1 MPPKKKLTMKKKGKE
16 RRVKKSKKTKSKK
29 PKEKIKPEKIGRIL
43 SNIHILLSF
52 PSIEFLPSTN
62 IFLKNNTGHYIQMID
77 YQGLG
82 QIINNNPIYKK
93 SPTIQKIFNYE
104 SYELE
109 RYEEIAFNY
118 NNVKC
123 DNLVIKEQKNYNV
136 KLLFLYLL
144 ECNVNE
150 RLKDIIQLGGE
161 GEYDIEK
168 MIDYDVNIK
177 KNEFDEFKK
186 KEIEDQ
192 KEKELERIREL
203 EREKF
208 RERERLEN
216 EMKQLKEKEIKQK
229 ELEKQNDFEEKIKS
243 QTQKVVLLDDD
254 PPKDINQEI
263 NEERKLLD
271 EIEDEKVETEE
282 NKKDEMNIEKR
293 DIDKTIKE
301 KEDLERK
308 LNMEKK
314 KMLEKAMKNRQEME
328 KRIDIKL
335 KGFEEYL
342 ENKKVMNVSKNSFA
356 LYNVNWF
363 NVCCGFEK
371 LDDTFE
377 EEVNKQIIDMGIVV
391 DEKEITENLLRLF
404 EDKRELSNFK
414 KMIKNRLI
422 TCSEIESPSFF
433 EKLFTDSFGSF
444 KPCDKRTPQ
453 AILYLYDDYRTF
465 LEKDISITKLERV
478 LILIYCEIR
487 QHNLSKYISLEII
500 RKENEKKRTKNIIKI
515 LDEIMKGDKNVI
527 RNNDKMLKQKTKL
540 KYEEYKRDKLE
551 EIKEKNRIKT
561 LINEN
566 NIIIQKKKVE
576 DLVED
581 RDEKIEETRKKKK
594 KELENK
600 TSESIFSTLGK
611 LFERNKDSPLFEL
624 TLTPKEREA
633 YEKAMKR
640 MKGGSEDDNMIH
652 YELTDE
658 TKSNMCNKIKGEK
671 NIYKEQL
678 SMINHCFN

>member
-16 RRVKKSKKTKSKK
+16 RRVKKNKKTKSKK

-62 IFLKNNTGHYIQMID
+62 IFKKNNIGHYIQMID
-77 YQGLG
+77 YEGLG
-82 QIINNNPIYKK
+82 QIINKNKIYKK

-118 NNVKC
+118 NNIKC
-123 DNLVIKEQKNYNV
+123 DNLIIKEQKNYNV

-150 RLKDIIQLGGE
+150 RLKDIIQYGGDE
-161 GEYDIEK
+161 EYDLER

-177 KNEFDEFKK
+177 KNEFEEFKK

-203 EREKF
+203 ERERF

-216 EMKQLKEKEIKQK
+216 EMKQLKENEIEKKEI
-229 ELEKQNDFEEKIKS
+229 EKQESFENKIKS
-243 QTQKVVLLDDD
+243 QTQKVVLPDDS
-254 PPKDINQEI
+254 PPKDINEEI
-263 NEERKLLD
+263 NEERKVLD
-271 EIEDEKVETEE
+271 EIKDEKEE
-282 NKKDEMNIEKR
+282 IQDNTKDKINVEKR
-293 DIDKTIKE
+293 EIEQTIKE
-301 KEDLERK
+301 KEELEQK
-308 LNMEKK
+308 LNEEKK
-314 KMLEKAMKNRQEME
+314 KMLEKAIKNRQEME
-328 KRIDIKL
+328 KRIEIKL
-335 KGFEEYL
+335 KGFEEFL
-342 ENKKVMNVSKNSFA
+342 ENKKVTNVSKNSFA

-363 NVCCGFEK
+363 NVCCGLEK

-377 EEVNKQIIDMGIVV
+377 EEINKQIIDMGIVL
-391 DEKEITENLLRLF
+391 DENEISENLLKLF
-404 EDKRELSNFK
+404 EDKRELVNFK
-414 KMIKNRLI
+414 KMIKNRII
-422 TCSEIESPSFF
+422 TCSEIEPPGFF
-433 EKLFTDSFGSF
+433 EKIFSDSFGTF
-444 KPCDKRTPQ
+444 KPCDKRSPQ
-453 AILYLYDDYRTF
+453 SILYLYDDYRTF
-465 LEKDISITKLERV
+465 LEKDISLTKLEKV
-478 LILIYCEIR
+478 LILIYCETR

-500 RKENEKKRTKNIIKI
+500 RKENEKKRNKNIIKI
-515 LDEIMKGDKNVI
+515 LDEIMKGDSTII
-527 RNNDKMLKQKTKL
+527 RNNEKMLKQKTKL
-540 KYEEYKRDKLE
+540 KYEQYKRDKLE
-551 EIKEKNRIKT
+551 EVNEKNRIQT
-561 LINEN
+561 LVNEN

-576 DLVED
+576 NLVEE
-581 RDEKIEETRKKKK
+581 RDEKINETRKKKN
-594 KELENK
+594 KELENQGILSK
-600 TSESIFSTLGK
+600 LGK
-611 LFERNKDSPLFEL
+611 LFESNKDTPIFDL

-633 YEKAMKR
+633 YEKAIKR
-640 MKGGSEDDNMIH
+640 MKGGSDTDMIN
-652 YELTDE
+652 YKLTDE

>member
-16 RRVKKSKKTKSKK
+16 RRVKKNKKTKSKK

-62 IFLKNNTGHYIQMID
+62 IFKKNNIGHYIQMID
-77 YQGLG
+77 YEGLG
-82 QIINNNPIYKK
+82 QIINKNKIYKK

-118 NNVKC
+118 NNIKC
-123 DNLVIKEQKNYNV
+123 DNLIIKEQKNYNV

-150 RLKDIIQLGGE
+150 RLKDIIQYGGDE
-161 GEYDIEK
+161 EYDLER

-177 KNEFDEFKK
+177 KNEFEEFKK

-203 EREKF
+203 ERERF

-216 EMKQLKEKEIKQK
+216 EMKQLKENEIEKKEI
-229 ELEKQNDFEEKIKS
+229 EKQESFENKIKS
-243 QTQKVVLLDDD
+243 QTQKVVLPDDS
-254 PPKDINQEI
+254 PPKDINEEI
-263 NEERKLLD
+263 NEERKVLD
-271 EIEDEKVETEE
+271 EIKDEKEE
-282 NKKDEMNIEKR
+282 IQDNTKDKINVEKR
-293 DIDKTIKE
+293 EIEQTIKE
-301 KEDLERK
+301 KEELEQK
-308 LNMEKK
+308 LNEEKK
-314 KMLEKAMKNRQEME
+314 KMLEKAIKNRQEME
-328 KRIDIKL
+328 KRIEIKL
-335 KGFEEYL
+335 KGFEEFL
-342 ENKKVMNVSKNSFA
+342 ENKKVTNVSKNSFA

-363 NVCCGFEK
+363 NVCCGLEK

-377 EEVNKQIIDMGIVV
+377 EEINKQIIDMGIVL
-391 DEKEITENLLRLF
+391 DENEISENLLKLF
-404 EDKRELSNFK
+404 EDKRELVNFK
-414 KMIKNRLI
+414 KMIKNRII
-422 TCSEIESPSFF
+422 TCSEIEPPGFF
-433 EKLFTDSFGSF
+433 EKIFSDSFGTF
-444 KPCDKRTPQ
+444 KPCDKRSPQ
-453 AILYLYDDYRTF
+453 SILYLYDDYRTF
-465 LEKDISITKLERV
+465 LEKDISLTKLEKV
-478 LILIYCEIR
+478 LILIYCETR

-500 RKENEKKRTKNIIKI
+500 RKENEKKRNKNIIKI
-515 LDEIMKGDKNVI
+515 LDEIMKGDSTII
-527 RNNDKMLKQKTKL
+527 RNNEKMLKQKTKL
-540 KYEEYKRDKLE
+540 KYEQYKRDKLDE
-551 EIKEKNRIKT
+551 VNEKNRIQT
-561 LINEN
+561 LVNEN

-576 DLVED
+576 NLVEE
-581 RDEKIEETRKKKK
+581 RDEKINETRKKKN
-594 KELENK
+594 KELENQGILSK
-600 TSESIFSTLGK
+600 LGK
-611 LFERNKDSPLFEL
+611 LFESNKDTPIFDL

-633 YEKAMKR
+633 YEKAIKR
-640 MKGGSEDDNMIH
+640 MKGGSDTDMIN
-652 YELTDE
+652 YKLTDE

>member
-1 MPPKKKLTMKKKGKE
+1 MPPKKKLTAKKKGKE
-16 RRVKKSKKTKSKK
+16 RRIKKSKNTKSKK

-62 IFLKNNTGHYIQMID
+62 IFEKNNTGHYIQMID

-144 ECNVNE
+144 ECNVTE
-150 RLKDIIQLGGE
+150 RLKDIVQLGGD
-161 GEYDIEK
+161 GEYDLQK

-177 KNEFDEFKK
+177 KDDFEEFKK
-186 KEIEDQ
+186 KEIEEQ

-216 EMKQLKEKEIKQK
+216 EMRELKEKEIQEK
-229 ELEKQNDFEEKIKS
+229 ENEKQDDFEEKIKQ
-243 QTQKVVLLDDD
+243 QTQKVVLPDES
-254 PPKDINQEI
+254 PPKDLNEEI
-263 NEERKLLD
+263 NEERKILD
-271 EIEDEKVETEE
+271 EIEDEKVDEGDI
-282 NKKDEMNIEKR
+282 KDEMNIEKR
-293 DIDKTIKE
+293 DIDKTVKE
-301 KEDLERK
+301 KEELERR
-308 LNMEKK
+308 LNEEKK
-314 KMLEKAMKNRQEME
+314 KMLEKAIKNRQEME
-328 KRIDIKL
+328 KRIEIKL
-335 KGFEEYL
+335 QGFEEFL

-363 NVCCGFEK
+363 NVCCGLEK

-377 EEVNKQIIDMGIVV
+377 EEINKQIIDMGIVL
-391 DEKEITENLLRLF
+391 DENEITENLLKLF
-404 EDKRELSNFK
+404 EDKRELVNFK

-422 TCSEIESPSFF
+422 TCSEIEPPSFF
-433 EKLFTDSFGSF
+433 EKLFTDSFGTF
-444 KPCDKRTPQ
+444 KPCDKRSPQ
-453 AILYLYDDYRTF
+453 SILYLYDDYRTF
-465 LEKDISITKLERV
+465 LEKDIELTRLERV
-478 LILIYCEIR
+478 LVLIYCETR
-487 QHNLSKYISLEII
+487 QHALSKYISLEII
-500 RKENEKKRTKNIIKI
+500 RKENEKKRTKNIVKI
-515 LDEIMKGDKNVI
+515 LDEIMKGDKNI
-527 RNNDKMLKQKTKL
+527 IKTNDKMLKQKTKL
-540 KYEEYKRDKLE
+540 KYEQYKRNKLE
-551 EIKEKNRIKT
+551 ELKEKNRIES
-561 LINEN
+561 LVNEN
-566 NIIIQKKKVE
+566 NIIIQKKKVK
-576 DLVED
+576 DLVEK
-581 RDEKIEETRKKKK
+581 RDEKIEETREKKK

-600 TSESIFSTLGK
+600 PKGEGILSKIGQ
-611 LFERNKDSPLFEL
+611 LFESNKDSPMFDL

-633 YEKAMKR
+633 YEKVMKR
-640 MKGGSEDDNMIH
+640 MKGGSDDNIIN
-652 YELTDE
+652 YKLTNE
-658 TKSNMCNKIKGEK
+658 SKNNMCNKIKGEK